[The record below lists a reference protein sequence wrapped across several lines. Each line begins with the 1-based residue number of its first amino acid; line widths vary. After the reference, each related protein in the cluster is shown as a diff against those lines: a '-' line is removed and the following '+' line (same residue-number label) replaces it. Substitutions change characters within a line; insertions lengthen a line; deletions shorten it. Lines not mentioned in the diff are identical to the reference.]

1 MKIKKG
7 GTFMKNFL
15 FSLMFLLLFVSLL
28 SCGGGGSSGG
38 SEKMRTVQVLPPTV
52 SSTVIDADVAI
63 WKDVNGD
70 GKVCEPEDT
79 YTIEP
84 NSVDVTITVNTL
96 PNLPSNLVAS
106 PVRVDSVEITYTPS
120 TSTTPAIPTQ
130 YRALGIV
137 VNPDSS
143 VTFSVDV
150 VPQNVKLAFVDS
162 LICSDT
168 IYTYYV
174 QMKFKVIEI
183 NTGKEET
190 VQTALTVK
198 LADFAEK

>member
-1 MKIKKG
+1 MKKV
-7 GTFMKNFL
+7 FAYVVFFVL
-15 FSLMFLLLFVSLL
+15 FASLL
-28 SCGGGGSSGG
+28 GCGGGGGSGSSGG
-38 SEKMRTVQVLPPTV
+38 AERMKTVQVMPPTV
-52 SSTVIDADVAI
+52 DSNVIDADIAT
-63 WKDVNGD
+63 WKDVNNN
-70 GKVCEPEDT
+70 GKVCELEDT
-79 YTIEP
+79 YTVNPTLVNVKIE
-84 NSVDVTITVNTL
+84 VKTL

-106 PVRVDSVEITYTPS
+106 PVRVDSVEIIYTPS

-143 VTFSVDV
+143 VTFDV
-150 VPQNVKLAFVDS
+150 VPQNIATAFLDQ
-162 LICSDT
+162 LLCSDK

-190 VQTALTVK
+190 IQTALTVK
-198 LADFAEK
+198 IADFVEKQ

>member
-1 MKIKKG
+1 MKKV
-7 GTFMKNFL
+7 FASVVF
-15 FSLMFLLLFVSLL
+15 FVLFVSLL
-28 SCGGGGSSGG
+28 GCGGGGGSGSSGG
-38 SEKMRTVQVLPPTV
+38 AEQMKTVQVLPPTV
-52 SSTVIDADVAI
+52 DSNVIDADIAT
-63 WKDVNGD
+63 WKDVNNND
-70 GKVCEPEDT
+70 KVCEPEDT
-79 YTIEP
+79 YTVNPTLVNAKIE
-84 NSVDVTITVNTL
+84 VKTL
-96 PNLPSNLVAS
+96 PNLPSGLVAS

-120 TSTTPAIPTQ
+120 TSTTPTIPTQ

-143 VTFSVDV
+143 VTFGVDV
-150 VPQNVKLAFVDS
+150 VPQNIAAAFLDQ
-162 LICSDT
+162 LLCSDK

-174 QMKFKVIEI
+174 QMKFKVIEV

>member
-1 MKIKKG
+1 MKKV
-7 GTFMKNFL
+7 FACVVFFVL
-15 FSLMFLLLFVSLL
+15 FASLL
-28 SCGGGGSSGG
+28 GCGGGGGSGSSGG
-38 SEKMRTVQVLPPTV
+38 AERMKTVQVMPPTV
-52 SSTVIDADVAI
+52 DPNIIDADVAT
-63 WKDVNGD
+63 WKDVNGN
-70 GKVCEPEDT
+70 GKVCELEDT
-79 YTIEP
+79 YTVNPTLVNVKIE
-84 NSVDVTITVNTL
+84 VKTL

-106 PVRVDSVEITYTPS
+106 PVRVDSVEIIYTPS

-143 VTFSVDV
+143 VTFDVDV
-150 VPQNVKLAFVDS
+150 VPQNIATAFLDQ
-162 LICSDT
+162 LLCSDK

-190 VQTALTVK
+190 IQTALTVK
-198 LADFAEK
+198 IADFVEKQ

>member
-1 MKIKKG
+1 MKKV
-7 GTFMKNFL
+7 FAYVVFFVL
-15 FSLMFLLLFVSLL
+15 FASLL
-28 SCGGGGSSGG
+28 GCGGGGGGGSSGG
-38 SEKMRTVQVLPPTV
+38 AERMKTVQVMPPTV
-52 SSTVIDADVAI
+52 DPNIIDADVAT
-63 WKDVNGD
+63 WKDVND
-70 GKVCEPEDT
+70 NGKVCELEDT
-79 YTIEP
+79 YTVNPTLVNVKIE
-84 NSVDVTITVNTL
+84 VKTL

-106 PVRVDSVEITYTPS
+106 PIRVDSVEITYTPS
-120 TSTTPAIPTQ
+120 ISTTPAIPTQ

-143 VTFSVDV
+143 VTFDVDV
-150 VPQNVKLAFVDS
+150 VPQNIATAFLDQ
-162 LICSDT
+162 LLCSDK

-198 LADFAEK
+198 LSDFAEKQ

>member
-1 MKIKKG
+1 MKK
-7 GTFMKNFL
+7 FL
-15 FSLMFLLLFVSLL
+15 YFLLFLLLFVSLI
-28 SCGGGGSSGG
+28 SCGGGGGGSSGG

-52 SSTVIDADVAI
+52 SSTVIDADVAT
-63 WKDVNGD
+63 WKDLNGD
-70 GKVCEPEDT
+70 GAICDFVNDT

-84 NSVDVTITVNTL
+84 NLVDVTITVNTL

-106 PVRVDSVEITYTPS
+106 PVRVDSVEINYKPS
-120 TSTTPAIPTQ
+120 TSTTPSITTQ

-137 VNPDSS
+137 VNPDTS
-143 VTFSVDV
+143 VTFSIDV
-150 VPQNVKLAFVDS
+150 VPQSVKLAFVDR

-174 QMKFKVIEI
+174 EMKFKVIEI
-183 NTGKEET
+183 NSGKEET

>member
-1 MKIKKG
+1 
-7 GTFMKNFL
+7 MKNFL

-38 SEKMRTVQVLPPTV
+38 SETMRTVQVLPPTV

-63 WKDVNGD
+63 WKDVNGN

-198 LADFAEK
+198 LADFAEKQ

>member
-1 MKIKKG
+1 MKKV
-7 GTFMKNFL
+7 FAYVVFFVL
-15 FSLMFLLLFVSLL
+15 FASLL
-28 SCGGGGSSGG
+28 GCGGGGGSGSSGG
-38 SEKMRTVQVLPPTV
+38 AERMKTVQVMPPTV
-52 SSTVIDADVAI
+52 DPNIIDADVAT
-63 WKDVNGD
+63 WKDVNGN
-70 GKVCEPEDT
+70 GKVCELEDT
-79 YTIEP
+79 YTVNPTLVNVKIE
-84 NSVDVTITVNTL
+84 VKTL

-106 PVRVDSVEITYTPS
+106 PVRVDSVEIIYTPS

-143 VTFSVDV
+143 VTFDVDV
-150 VPQNVKLAFVDS
+150 VPQNIATAFLDQ
-162 LICSDT
+162 LLCSDK

-190 VQTALTVK
+190 IQTALTVK
-198 LADFAEK
+198 IADFVEKQ